1 MYQKVNVAIFNRSR
15 VKQHSFIIKS
25 LTPQLALHVTVSK
38 PCYIYVS
45 ETVMLRPIEGEVEVD
60 LHLLHLLQQL
70 IIGFRGLLTLFMIL
84 N

>member
-1 MYQKVNVAIFNRSR
+1 MYQKVNVAICNRSR

-60 LHLLHLLQQL
+60 LHLLQH
-70 IIGFRGLLTLFMIL
+70 
-84 N
+84 